1 MAAVIVT
8 TAHPRRSVERV
19 TPRPPLQV
27 IPGGRKAARAH
38 ARAQRFERPLTQ
50 VVYRRRRVGAAL
62 VLVSLVLV
70 AYLAVAGLRATM
82 SAASAPSAV
91 SGSAAAAGAGSRVY
105 VVQPGD
111 TLWTIARSLHPHG
124 DIRPVV
130 DALER
135 RAGGADLV
143 PGQRVRVDGLVG

>member
-8 TAHPRRSVERV
+8 TAHPRRSVGTA

-27 IPGGRKAARAH
+27 LPGGRKAARAH
-38 ARAQRFERPLTQ
+38 ARAQRFERPMTSA
-50 VVYRRRRVGAAL
+50 VYRRRRVGAAL
-62 VLVSLVLV
+62 VLVSLMLV
-70 AYLAVAGLRATM
+70 AYLAVAGLQATLGG
-82 SAASAPSAV
+82 ASGA
-91 SGSAAAAGAGSRVY
+91 SGPSAAAAGASTVY

-130 DALER
+130 DALEQ